1 MTLTKDESIG
11 GTCFFDTYTY
21 TIVLKYLF
29 KKTFD
34 YFKSFFFLE
43 LHDPLRQLVIMSES
57 DKNIDKSQVAIVA
70 NAAAKIAVSFD
81 YILK

>member
-11 GTCFFDTYTY
+11 GTYFLWY
-21 TIVLKYLF
+21 VYLYNSAKIF
-29 KKTFD
+29 IKQEICIF
-34 YFKSFFFLE
+34 YVIFLE

-57 DKNIDKSQVAIVA
+57 DKNIDKSQVEIVA